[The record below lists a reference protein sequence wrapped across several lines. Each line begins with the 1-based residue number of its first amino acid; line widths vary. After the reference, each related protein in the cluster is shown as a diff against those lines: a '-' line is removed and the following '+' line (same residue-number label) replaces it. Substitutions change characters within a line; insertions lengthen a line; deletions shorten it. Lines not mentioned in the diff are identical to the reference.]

1 MHIENIQ
8 SSQENKKLSEKT
20 QSTENDEKLDN
31 NEEQE
36 KTKIDVSEI
45 NQ

>member
-20 QSTENDEKLDN
+20 QSTENDEKIDS

-36 KTKIDVSEI
+36 KTKIDVAEI